1 MEAMALTTFAG
12 REFMTDEIKTQ
23 ELRDLFP
30 KVNFGDPSEVAKAT
44 ETALSGMWD
53 AEKTGDHERKR
64 SLCKLSVALAK
75 KLSRLLW

>member
-1 MEAMALTTFAG
+1 MEAMALTAFAG
-12 REFMTDEIKTQ
+12 REFMTSEIKTS

-30 KVNFGDPSEVAKAT
+30 KVNFGDPVAVAKAT
-44 ETALSGMWD
+44 ETTLSGLWD

-64 SLCKLSVALAK
+64 SLSKLAAALAK